1 MPEISS
7 IEISSILMAAI
18 RGPDLNQL
26 TKAKLVIT
34 GPIRQYVAETYHASL
49 EWLIVI
55 RLGAA
60 QPSEIQDA
68 MEEIRRVLVWSLDV
82 QREVRDGTFIDD
94 GLLLGDMIASAVTHW
109 AAHCSVAAESIAAS
123 ATRNELLSAQ
133 WYSLTRTCDEI
144 FSAARVASEWDVL
157 RPEICYERMI
167 EILQGKL
174 DYAGGC
180 LYRAHGIEEEYCP
193 L

>member
-1 MPEISS
+1 MA
-7 IEISSILMAAI
+7 EISSILMAAI

-26 TKAKLVIT
+26 TKAKKVIT
-34 GPIRQYVAETYHASL
+34 GPIRQYVEETYHASMVTHGM
-49 EWLIVI
+49 IVI
-55 RLGAA
+55 QLGAA

-109 AAHCSVAAESIAAS
+109 ATHCSVAAESIAAS
-123 ATRNELLSAQ
+123 CPTGWGQSAQ

-174 DYAGGC
+174 DYAGDR

>member
-1 MPEISS
+1 MAEV
-7 IEISSILMAAI
+7 SSILMAAI

-26 TKAKLVIT
+26 TKAKEVIA
-34 GPIRQYVAETYHASL
+34 GPIRQYVEETYHASMFAHGMT
-49 EWLIVI
+49 VI

-109 AAHCSVAAESIAAS
+109 AIHCSIAAEEIEAS
-123 ATRNELLSAQ
+123 VTRDEGRSAQ
-133 WYSLTRTCDEI
+133 WRSLTEACDEI
-144 FSAARVASEWDVL
+144 SSAARMASGWKFL
-157 RPEICYERMI
+157 RREICYERMI